1 MSLFEGRDLLCIR
14 GERRV
19 FAGLSF
25 AVPPGGALLLTG
37 PNGSGKSSLLRLM
50 AGLLRPAAG
59 AMTWAGSPV
68 AEDAEAHRARVR
80 YVGHLNAL
88 KTVLTTAENVAFWAR
103 LAGAGGADV
112 ERALAGFG
120 LTPLAPVAGRLL
132 SSGQRRRVA
141 LARLLAAPG
150 DLWLLDEPSVGLD
163 QASLAALSTAIA
175 AHRAGGGRVIAATH
189 TPIDMPGAE
198 TLDLGAFASPVPVLT
213 EAGW

>member
-1 MSLFEGRDLLCIR
+1 MSLFSGRDIVCIR

-59 AMTWAGSPV
+59 ALTWGGVPV
-68 AEDAEAHRARVR
+68 AEDAEAHQARVR
-80 YVGHLNAL
+80 YVGHLNAI
-88 KTVLTTAENVAFWAR
+88 KTVLTTSENVAFWAR
-103 LAGAGGADV
+103 MAGAGAADV
-112 ERALAGFG
+112 EQALAGFA
-120 LTPLAPVAGRLL
+120 LTPLAHVAGRLL

-150 DLWLLDEPSVGLD
+150 ELWLLDEPSVGLD
-163 QASLAALSTAIA
+163 QASLAVLGSAIA
-175 AHRAGGGRVIAATH
+175 AHRAGGGRVVAASH
-189 TPIDMPGAE
+189 TPIDMPGAQ
-198 TLDLGAFASPVPVLT
+198 TLDLADFASPTPALV

>member
-1 MSLFEGRDLLCIR
+1 
-14 GERRV
+14 
-19 FAGLSF
+19 
-25 AVPPGGALLLTG
+25 
-37 PNGSGKSSLLRLM
+37 M
-50 AGLLRPAAG
+50 AGLLRPAA
-59 AMTWAGSPV
+59 
-68 AEDAEAHRARVR
+68 
-80 YVGHLNAL
+80 
-88 KTVLTTAENVAFWAR
+88 
-103 LAGAGGADV
+103 GADV

-175 AHRAGGGRVIAATH
+175 AHRAGGGRVVAATH

-198 TLDLGAFASPVPVLT
+198 TLDLAAFASPAPALA

>member
-59 AMTWAGSPV
+59 TLTWGGAPV

-88 KTVLTTAENVAFWAR
+88 KTVLTAAENVAFWAR
-103 LAGAGGADV
+103 LAGAGATDV
-112 ERALAGFG
+112 ARALDGFG
-120 LTPLAPVAGRLL
+120 LTPLAPVPGRLL

-150 DLWLLDEPSVGLD
+150 DVWLLDEPSVGLD
-163 QASLAALSTAIA
+163 RASLAALDASIA
-175 AHRAGGGRVIAATH
+175 AHRAGGGRVVAATH
-189 TPIDMPGAE
+189 TPIDMAGAE
-198 TLDLGAFASPVPVLT
+198 TLDLADFASPAPALA